1 MLLREYLKEWTKED
15 LLNEARSYELKNCS
29 RLKKDDLIDRIVEYL
44 TTEEALRGRLSC
56 LTKEQM
62 VLFCKACT
70 EPQKISAEEI
80 MDGMQLYKYVL
91 GSFEEVSDCFT
102 VFEEIAQG
110 FSGIDDEAFRA
121 VQSKKGWLMKCISFF
136 IDYYEIA
143 PLEILYELYKLKV
156 KGTIEEMIGML
167 EEMPE
172 DITESCIFPMEK
184 LGMQDLPKE
193 NPLYSERGLYVHLP
207 VFEGG
212 GLTALLKQQ
221 QNKKFY
227 IPSAQQLDE
236 ICQKGYEAGVLAYKE
251 LESYFIKKLDV
262 PYEKAARWCFETW
275 TSSYEGKS
283 PAELMNKMHEEGLSS
298 RASSDGRI
306 FKTSHGCV
314 QQYENKRKPQEINRG
329 ELSERGYA
337 SGGMPAMVPEMSQ
350 PAPVIAKKVEK
361 IYPNDPCPCGSGK
374 KYKKCCG
381 RN

>member
-44 TTEEALRGRLSC
+44 TTKEALRGRLSC

-143 PLEILYELYKLKV
+143 PEF
-156 KGTIEEMIGML
+156 GTMEDFDTLLAEMKKRGMYL
-167 EEMPE
+167 VM
-172 DITESCIFPMEK
+172 
-184 LGMQDLPKE
+184 DLVV
-193 NPLYSERGLYVHLP
+193 NHCSSEH
-207 VFEGG
+207 
-212 GLTALLKQQ
+212 K
-221 QNKKFY
+221 
-227 IPSAQQLDE
+227 
-236 ICQKGYEAGVLAYKE
+236 
-251 LESYFIKKLDV
+251 
-262 PYEKAARWCFETW
+262 
-275 TSSYEGKS
+275 
-283 PAELMNKMHEEGLSS
+283 
-298 RASSDGRI
+298 
-306 FKTSHGCV
+306 
-314 QQYENKRKPQEINRG
+314 
-329 ELSERGYA
+329 
-337 SGGMPAMVPEMSQ
+337 
-350 PAPVIAKKVEK
+350 
-361 IYPNDPCPCGSGK
+361 
-374 KYKKCCG
+374 
-381 RN
+381 

>member
-143 PLEILYELYKLKV
+143 PLEILDAGGNAGGHHRILHFPDGET
-156 KGTIEEMIGML
+156 GNAGPAER
-167 EEMPE
+167 
-172 DITESCIFPMEK
+172 ESALFRE
-184 LGMQDLPKE
+184 
-193 NPLYSERGLYVHLP
+193 GLV
-207 VFEGG
+207 
-212 GLTALLKQQ
+212 
-221 QNKKFY
+221 
-227 IPSAQQLDE
+227 
-236 ICQKGYEAGVLAYKE
+236 C
-251 LESYFIKKLDV
+251 
-262 PYEKAARWCFETW
+262 
-275 TSSYEGKS
+275 TSSS
-283 PAELMNKMHEEGLSS
+283 
-298 RASSDGRI
+298 
-306 FKTSHGCV
+306 F
-314 QQYENKRKPQEINRG
+314 
-329 ELSERGYA
+329 
-337 SGGMPAMVPEMSQ
+337 
-350 PAPVIAKKVEK
+350 
-361 IYPNDPCPCGSGK
+361 
-374 KYKKCCG
+374 
-381 RN
+381 